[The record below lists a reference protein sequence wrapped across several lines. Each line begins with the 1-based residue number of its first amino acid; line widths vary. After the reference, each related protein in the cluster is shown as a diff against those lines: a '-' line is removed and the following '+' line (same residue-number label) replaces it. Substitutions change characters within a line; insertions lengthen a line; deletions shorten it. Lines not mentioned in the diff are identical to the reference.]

1 MLFLLVLYF
10 RNKASSFLYE
20 DKMRMIH
27 LLLNSVKPPSSSILA
42 STDMK
47 KYEKMLDILK
57 VVMKLVAFTYRS
69 VREKINYFNL
79 FVEHSYDAVTS
90 FATDREFAD
99 DTDVITEGWH
109 KKEHH

>member
-10 RNKASSFLYE
+10 WNKASSFLYE

-42 STDMK
+42 NTDMK
-47 KYEKMLDILK
+47 KYETMLDILK

-69 VREKINYFNL
+69 VREKINYFNP
-79 FVEHSYDAVTS
+79 FVEHSYVAVTS
-90 FATDREFAD
+90 LATDTEFAD
-99 DTDVITEGWH
+99 DTDVITEGWY
-109 KKEHH
+109 KKEYH

>member
-1 MLFLLVLYF
+1 
-10 RNKASSFLYE
+10 
-20 DKMRMIH
+20 
-27 LLLNSVKPPSSSILA
+27 
-42 STDMK
+42 
-47 KYEKMLDILK
+47 
-57 VVMKLVAFTYRS
+57 MKLVAFTYRS

-90 FATDREFAD
+90 FGTDREFAD

>member
-1 MLFLLVLYF
+1 
-10 RNKASSFLYE
+10 
-20 DKMRMIH
+20 
-27 LLLNSVKPPSSSILA
+27 
-42 STDMK
+42 
-47 KYEKMLDILK
+47 
-57 VVMKLVAFTYRS
+57 MKLVAFTYRS